1 MAIDLANTRRHTGGI
16 KININE
22 YTTLTTRRR
31 RRCDNDDDIIYCILS
46 VLFGASAFIIINN
59 IVIVTRTLIVGGGTE
74 SVLFCRPWSALCR
87 HGCDQLN
94 GREEQGAGEGMEWN
108 GDDLQVQFNGF

>member
-31 RRCDNDDDIIYCILS
+31 RCDNDDDDIIYCILS
-46 VLFGASAFIIINN
+46 VLFGASAFIINN

-74 SVLFCRPWSALCR
+74 SVLFCRRWSAL
-87 HGCDQLN
+87 CDQLN
-94 GREEQGAGEGMEWN
+94 GREEQGAGEGMEW
-108 GDDLQVQFNGF
+108 G